1 MTSASLL
8 ALALAGA
15 APPPDAEIKKRAEA
29 LVAQLG
35 DPDYRDREK
44 AAKELLTIGY
54 AAKDAVMAGQKSPDQ
69 EISDRCTKLYPAIWK
84 HDLEKR
90 VQRFLDDPTGPLPD
104 DLPGAARWLKLAGD
118 TRASR
123 ELYGEMVKA
132 HPEPLLDVELNP
144 ERVPAAYLEHV
155 RNVYTRATSR
165 PVAARTD
172 VPPGPRETELLLFLF
187 LGAVGDVRT
196 SVPLG
201 TSTAYYYQ
209 FLNNSALARTLSA
222 GESGAPVRKLF
233 AAWLEKERYSVLL
246 RRGMDIAAQNKL
258 TECRATVLKIA
269 ADPRTV
275 LYMRATALLGLAK
288 LGTKDDV
295 KELEPF
301 LKDKTQ
307 IGIVVV
313 NGEQWAIQMRDV
325 ALGAA
330 VQLAGES
337 LANFGF
343 ERRPPANLVSV
354 TSYTYYAFSS
364 DEKRDAAHRTWKE
377 WAEENLKK

>member
-1 MTSASLL
+1 MTSAILL
-8 ALALAGA
+8 AVALTAA
-15 APPPDAEIKKRAEA
+15 APPADADVKKRAEL

-54 AAKDAVMAGQKSPDQ
+54 AAKDAVLAGQRSADQ

-90 VQRFLDDPTGPLPD
+90 VQRFLDEPAGPLPE

-118 TRASR
+118 TNASR

-132 HPEPLLDVELNP
+132 HPDPLLDVELHP
-144 ERVPAAYLEHV
+144 ERVPTAYLEHV
-155 RNVYTRATSR
+155 RNVYTRIMPR
-165 PVAARTD
+165 PVGTTTTVR
-172 VPPGPRETELLLFLF
+172 PGPAVEDVLLFLF

-196 SVPLG
+196 SVPPG
-201 TSTAYYYQ
+201 TSTTYFYQ
-209 FLNNSALARTLSA
+209 FLNSANFAAKLSA
-222 GESGAPVRKLF
+222 GASGAPVRKLF
-233 AAWLEKERYSVLL
+233 AAWLEKERYPILL
-246 RRGMDIAAQNKL
+246 RRGMDVAAQNKVA
-258 TECRATVLKIA
+258 ECRATVLKIA
-269 ADPRTV
+269 ADSRTV

-288 LGTKDDV
+288 LGTKDDLT
-295 KELEPF
+295 ELEPF

-307 IGIVVV
+307 IAIVRV
-313 NGEQWAIQMRDV
+313 NGEPWAIQMRDV

-337 LANFGF
+337 LADFGF

-354 TSYTYYAFSS
+354 TSYTYYAFHS
-364 DEKRDAAHRTWKE
+364 DDKRDAAQQKWKE
-377 WAEENLKK
+377 WAEKNLKK

>member
-8 ALALAGA
+8 ALALATA
-15 APPPDAEIKKRAEA
+15 ASPTDAGIKKRAEA

-44 AAKELLTIGY
+44 AAKELLAIGY
-54 AAKDAVMAGQKSPDQ
+54 AAKDAVLAGQKSADQ

-90 VQRFLDDPTGPLPD
+90 VQRFLDDPAGPLPD
-104 DLPGAARWLKLAGD
+104 DLPGAARWLKVAGD
-118 TRASR
+118 TNASR
-123 ELYGEMVKA
+123 ELYGDMVKA
-132 HPEPLLDVELNP
+132 HPEPLLDVELHP
-144 ERVPAAYLEHV
+144 ERVPTAYLEHV
-155 RNVYTRATSR
+155 RNVYGRIMPR
-165 PVAARTD
+165 PVGTTPTAR
-172 VPPGPRETELLLFLF
+172 PGPAVEDVLLFLF

-196 SVPLG
+196 SVPPG
-201 TSTAYYYQ
+201 TSTTYYYQ
-209 FLNNSALARTLSA
+209 FLNSANFTAKLSA
-222 GESGAPVRKLF
+222 GESSAPVRKLF

-246 RRGMDIAAQNKL
+246 RRGMDIAAQNKV
-258 TECRATVLKIA
+258 TECRGTVLKIA

-275 LYMRATALLGLAK
+275 LYLRATALLGLAK
-288 LGTKDDV
+288 LGTKDDL

-307 IGIVVV
+307 IAIVVV
-313 NGEQWAIQMRDV
+313 NGEQWAIQIRDV

-337 LANFGF
+337 LVDFGF

-354 TSYTYYAFSS
+354 SSYTYYAFSS
-364 DEKRDAAHRTWKE
+364 DENRAAAHRKWKD